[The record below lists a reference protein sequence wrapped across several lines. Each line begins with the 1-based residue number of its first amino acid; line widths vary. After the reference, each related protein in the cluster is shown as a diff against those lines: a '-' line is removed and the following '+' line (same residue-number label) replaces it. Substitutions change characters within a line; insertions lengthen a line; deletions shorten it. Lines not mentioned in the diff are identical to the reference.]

1 MKNNN
6 NNRLQTDE
14 SKFLKGPLSRF
25 KELFFIRVMFSFVKS
40 FRKMHFI
47 GQWALSYRRLRV
59 AKTKKKWTVR
69 PLVGLRFHA
78 DRGAGCPG

>member
-1 MKNNN
+1 MEKNN

-25 KELFFIRVMFSFVKS
+25 KELFFTFRVMFSFVKS

-47 GQWALSYRRLRV
+47 GQ
-59 AKTKKKWTVR
+59 
-69 PLVGLRFHA
+69 
-78 DRGAGCPG
+78 